1 MLNSKIPMGV
11 IAGLDQEAHD
21 NCGEPIP
28 PKSEEWIATYGKQAA
43 IGALNEFRRS
53 NVLNINQEDKY
64 RGLKMDPANIEAR
77 RKRRAKVKRRTDAMI
92 AEAKTIEPELIP
104 MFIHKH
110 HQLKVNYTNIALA
123 LGMERHKVMAIG
135 KEAEK

>member
-28 PKSEEWIATYGKQAA
+28 PKSEEWITTYGKQAA

-53 NVLNINQEDKY
+53 NILNINQEDKY

-77 RKRRAKVKRRTDAMI
+77 RERRARVKRRTDAMF
-92 AEAKTIEPELIP
+92 AEAKTIEPESIP
-104 MFIHKH
+104 TFIHKY
-110 HQLKVNYTNIALA
+110 HQLRVNYTNIALA
-123 LGMERHKVMAIG
+123 LGMERQKVIAIG
-135 KEAEK
+135 KGIEK

>member
-28 PKSEEWIATYGKQAA
+28 PKSEEWITTYGKQAA
-43 IGALNEFRRS
+43 IDALNEFRRS
-53 NVLNINQEDKY
+53 NVLSINQEDKS

-77 RKRRAKVKRRTDAMI
+77 RDRRARVKRRTDAMI
-92 AEAKTIEPELIP
+92 AEAKTVKPEAIP
-104 MFIHKH
+104 AFIRKYHR
-110 HQLKVNYTNIALA
+110 LKVNYTNLALA
-123 LGMERHKVMAIG
+123 LGMERRKVMAIG
-135 KEAEK
+135 KEEEE

>member
-11 IAGLDQEAHD
+11 IAGLDQEAYD
-21 NCGEPIP
+21 NYGEPIP
-28 PKSEEWIATYGKQAA
+28 PKSEEWITTYGKQAA

-77 RKRRAKVKRRTDAMI
+77 RERRARVKRRTDAMF
-92 AEAKTIEPELIP
+92 AEAKTVKLEAIP
-104 MFIHKH
+104 AFIRKY
-110 HQLKVNYTNIALA
+110 HQLKVNYTNLALA
-123 LGMERHKVMAIG
+123 LGMERRKVMAIG
-135 KEAEK
+135 KEEEE

>member
-11 IAGLDQEAHD
+11 IAGLDQEAYD

-28 PKSEEWIATYGKQAA
+28 PKSEEWITTYGKQAA

-92 AEAKTIEPELIP
+92 VEAKTIEPRSIP
-104 MFIHKH
+104 TFIHKH
-110 HQLKVNYTNIALA
+110 HQLMVNYTNIALA
-123 LGMERHKVMAIG
+123 LGLERQKVIAIG
-135 KEAEK
+135 KGAEK

>member
-28 PKSEEWIATYGKQAA
+28 PKSEEWITTYGKQAA
-43 IGALNEFRRS
+43 IGALN
-53 NVLNINQEDKY
+53 D

-77 RKRRAKVKRRTDAMI
+77 RERRARVKRRTDAMF
-92 AEAKTIEPELIP
+92 AEAKTIEPESIP
-104 MFIHKH
+104 TFIHKY
-110 HQLKVNYTNIALA
+110 HQLRVNYTNIALA
-123 LGMERHKVMAIG
+123 LGMERQKVIAIG
-135 KEAEK
+135 KGIEK